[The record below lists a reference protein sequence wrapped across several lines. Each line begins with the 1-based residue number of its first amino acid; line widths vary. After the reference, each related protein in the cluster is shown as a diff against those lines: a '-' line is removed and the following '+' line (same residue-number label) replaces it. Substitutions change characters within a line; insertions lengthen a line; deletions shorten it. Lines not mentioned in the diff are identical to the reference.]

1 GTTLVGDISAQGLSW
16 PILAEADLRAVVFYE
31 LLGLPRTRAQQAWA
45 AACQWLRDHPAT
57 EFCRPGLSPHAPYSV
72 RGSLFRA
79 AANLAR
85 QQQLPL
91 AIHLAETRAELEL
104 LRQHGGPFKHF
115 LSELGV
121 WDEAGLVNGPQEVF
135 GLNRGVA
142 DSLFIHGNY
151 LDPATVPAN

>member
-1 GTTLVGDISAQGLSW
+1 
-16 PILAEADLRAVVFYE
+16 
-31 LLGLPRTRAQQAWA
+31 AWA

-79 AANLAR
+79 GANLAR

-121 WDEAGLVNGPQEVF
+121 WDEAALVTVRQEVC
-135 GLNRGVA
+135 GQTRGVA
-142 DSLFIHGNY
+142 DSLFIHGIPPA
-151 LDPATVPAN
+151 PATVPANATVVYCPRTHAEFGHEPHPFRALMDAGVRIALATDSLASNP